1 MKKNSFGRIL
11 KELRTEKELSQKEF
25 GEKLGFCNQTVSFWE
40 AGRREPDF
48 DTLILI
54 SDFFGVSTDYL
65 LGKKIY

>member
-1 MKKNSFGRIL
+1 MKSNNFGKIL

-25 GEKLGFCNQTVSFWE
+25 GEKLGFCNQSISFWE
-40 AGRREPDF
+40 SGRREPDF

-65 LGKKIY
+65 LGRKIY

>member
-1 MKKNSFGRIL
+1 MKSNNFGKIL

-25 GEKLGFCNQTVSFWE
+25 EEKLGFCNQSISFWE
-40 AGRREPDF
+40 SGRREPDF

-65 LGKKIY
+65 LGRKIY